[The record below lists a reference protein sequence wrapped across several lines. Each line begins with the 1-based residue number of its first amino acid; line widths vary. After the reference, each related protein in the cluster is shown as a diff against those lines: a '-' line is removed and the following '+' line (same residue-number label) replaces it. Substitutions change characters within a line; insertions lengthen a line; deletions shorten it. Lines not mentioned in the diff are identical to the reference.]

1 MNISSCSENELFVN
15 LTSQYEALEQL
26 QSEINADV
34 QSINKSANDSK
45 FKVNDL
51 VLAKFYNE
59 DRTFDWYR
67 AKITAIDSNIY
78 QVFYIDYG
86 NMDSTLTV
94 EFTTITS

>member
-34 QSINKSANDSK
+34 QSINKSTNDSK

-78 QVFYIDYG
+78 MFNPNI
-86 NMDSTLTV
+86 SC
-94 EFTTITS
+94 